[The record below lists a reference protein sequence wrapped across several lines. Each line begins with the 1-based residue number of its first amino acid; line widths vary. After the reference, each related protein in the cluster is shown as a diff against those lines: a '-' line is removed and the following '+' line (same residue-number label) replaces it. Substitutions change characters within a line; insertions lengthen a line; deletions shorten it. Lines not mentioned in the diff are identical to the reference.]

1 MKTNV
6 TKAYTGKYTED
17 VLREMA
23 KGYPTRT
30 AFQKGNN
37 SAYNTAYNKY
47 PHILDDIY
55 GKNKSKEI
63 GYWIE
68 EAIREEASKYP
79 SRREFR
85 KGSNSAY
92 CAALKKCPH
101 VLDDIFGKTVR
112 WTEEAARA
120 EASKYQSRGEFRK
133 GSNSAYTAV
142 IMRYPHILDDVFEKN
157 VSWTEEA
164 TRAEASKYPSR
175 VEFRRGNKSAYDAAR
190 KKFPG
195 LLDETFGKNKRKEA
209 GYWNEETIR
218 KEASGYPTRIE
229 FMHGNSSAYFAA
241 YTRFPGLLDDIY
253 GPRPYMTKK
262 GMLNLLSLHHEDLC
276 NLGDMGLMLFVT
288 MGYFS
293 KKIVKAIRSSKP
305 LKESLKDLEGEI
317 NNIDHDQ
324 ITDDDCDDV
333 NDNIVDTLYEG
344 EDTNVVENNLFN
356 EESLEE
362 KCESF
367 EKILSAADSILN
379 DDESIIKV
387 SDGETSAA
395 LINIFTSHM
404 WNLVLRGVDKDTLI
418 SEMRLK
424 LGAWGQK
431 VLDIFEND
439 YNEVSSIPMPSD
451 YGFPKGDPNLM
462 QKLIANRMMNNSFFG
477 NWSAPGAG
485 KTNSML
491 LSASLTNRKRVV
503 VVCPN
508 SVVSTI
514 DSAVQE
520 FYNDSITIDTV
531 IVDDI
536 NKLHGYVPS
545 ADRTFIVINYEK
557 FQQDPEKTKALIK
570 DIETLAPDMIVFDEI
585 HRAKEEARVSSGL
598 NKYLRELRKTCAK
611 ANTDLKVLGMTATP
625 CVNKVSDVRNIMEL
639 LTGLKYDEIG
649 DKAKNIFHCCS
660 AYQALLL
667 NGFRYIPQYP
677 MARSEKIIKINH
689 SIPFDKDIYSMLKSK
704 NGNKW
709 SELDKMIADIKFKMM
724 VDQNLINHGRT
735 IVYTNYVTGIV
746 DNISEAATAN
756 GVSHYV
762 FTGENKEDY
771 NPCSAKA
778 NSKMDR
784 DVIIGSKPISTG
796 VDGLQYCCDTIII
809 MSMPYTF
816 AEYEQLAGRI
826 YRQGSVFKDAKI
838 IRLNVTMKSK
848 NGATDIDLDQ
858 RRFEIVDNKKKL
870 CKAVVDGN
878 IKEIFRYREDD
889 LKEGVKKTAKKYLS
903 GEIADN
909 AINRESI

>member
-1 MKTNV
+1 MRIR
-6 TKAYTGKYTED
+6 KYTED
-17 VLREMA
+17 ILRELA
-23 KGYPTRT
+23 KGYSSKVEFYKGNCAAYT
-30 AFQKGNN
+30 AARKLGLLDKIFGKNVRWTEETIREDAKKYSSKTEFSKGNN
-37 SAYNTAYNKY
+37 SAYTAAIKNYKGL
-47 PHILDDIY
+47 LD
-55 GKNKSKEI
+55 EI
-63 GYWIE
+63 FGENVRWTE
-68 EAIREEASKYP
+68 EMIREEAKKYSSKTK
-79 SRREFR
+79 FR
-85 KGSNSAY
+85 KGNSSAY
-92 CAALKKCPH
+92 GAAYKLGI
-101 VLDDIFGKTVR
+101 LDDIFGKYEGKGVGYWTETTICEEAKKYSSKIEFQKGNRGAYAAARRLGLLDKIFGENVR
-112 WTEEAARA
+112 WTEETLRA
-120 EASKYQSRGEFRK
+120 EVSKYTSRGELYK
-133 GSNSAYTAV
+133 KNTGAYSTACKKY
-142 IMRYPHILDDVFEKN
+142 RYILDEVF
-157 VSWTEEA
+157 
-164 TRAEASKYPSR
+164 
-175 VEFRRGNKSAYDAAR
+175 
-190 KKFPG
+190 
-195 LLDETFGKNKRKEA
+195 
-209 GYWNEETIR
+209 
-218 KEASGYPTRIE
+218 
-229 FMHGNSSAYFAA
+229 
-241 YTRFPGLLDDIY
+241 
-253 GPRPYMTKK
+253 GPHMYMTKK

-293 KKIVKAIRSSKP
+293 KKIVKAIRSPKP

-333 NDNIVDTLYEG
+333 NDDIEDTLCEG

-367 EKILSAADSILN
+367 EKMLSAADSILN

-404 WNLVLRGVDKDTLI
+404 WNLVLCGVDKDTLI
-418 SEMRLK
+418 SEMRPK

-439 YNEVSSIPMPSD
+439 YNEVSSIHTPSD

-491 LSASLTNRKRVV
+491 LSASLTNRKMVV

-514 DSAVQE
+514 DNAVQE

-570 DIETLAPDMIVFDEI
+570 DIETLVPDMIVFDEI

-677 MARSEKIIKINH
+677 MARSEKIVKINH

-709 SELDKMIADIKFKMM
+709 SELDKMLADTKFKMM
-724 VDQNLINHGRT
+724 VDQNLINHGHT

-838 IRLNVTMKSK
+838 IRLNVTIKSK

>member
-1 MKTNV
+1 MRTR
-6 TKAYTGKYTED
+6 KYTEEI
-17 VLREMA
+17 LRELA
-23 KGYPTRT
+23 KGYSSKVEFYKGNCAAYT
-30 AFQKGNN
+30 AARKLCLLDKIFGKNVRWTEEMIREDAKKYSSKTGFQKGNS
-37 SAYNTAYNKY
+37 SAYGAAYKLG
-47 PHILDDIY
+47 I
-55 GKNKSKEI
+55 
-63 GYWIE
+63 
-68 EAIREEASKYP
+68 
-79 SRREFR
+79 
-85 KGSNSAY
+85 
-92 CAALKKCPH
+92 
-101 VLDDIFGKTVR
+101 LDDIFGKYEGKGPGYWTETTICEEAKKYSSKIEFMKGNSGAYNAARRLGLLDKIFCENVR
-112 WTEEAARA
+112 WTEETIRA
-120 EASKYQSRGEFRK
+120 EASKYSSRGEFYK
-133 GSNSAYTAV
+133 KNSGAYSTACKK
-142 IMRYPHILDDVFEKN
+142 YKYILDEVF
-157 VSWTEEA
+157 
-164 TRAEASKYPSR
+164 
-175 VEFRRGNKSAYDAAR
+175 
-190 KKFPG
+190 
-195 LLDETFGKNKRKEA
+195 
-209 GYWNEETIR
+209 
-218 KEASGYPTRIE
+218 
-229 FMHGNSSAYFAA
+229 
-241 YTRFPGLLDDIY
+241 
-253 GPRPYMTKK
+253 GPHVYMTKK

-293 KKIVKAIRSSKP
+293 KKIVKAIRSPKH
-305 LKESLKDLEGEI
+305 LKDSLKDLEDEI
-317 NNIDHDQ
+317 NNIDYDQ

-333 NDNIVDTLYEG
+333 NDNIEDPLCEG
-344 EDTNVVENNLFN
+344 EDTNGAENNLFN
-356 EESLEE
+356 EESLED

-367 EKILSAADSILN
+367 EKMLRAADNILN

-395 LINIFTSHM
+395 LINIFTSHI
-404 WNLVLRGVDKDTLI
+404 WNLVLCGVNKDTLI
-418 SEMRLK
+418 SEMRPK

-439 YNEVSSIPMPSD
+439 YNEVSSIPTPSD

-491 LSASLTNRKRVV
+491 LSVSLTDCKMIV

-514 DSAVQE
+514 DSAIRE

-536 NKLHGYVPS
+536 NKLYGYAPY

-557 FQQDPEKTKALIK
+557 FQQDPEKTKVLIK
-570 DIETLAPDMIVFDEI
+570 DIEALAPDMIVFDEI

-611 ANTDLKVLGMTATP
+611 ANSDLKVLGMTATP
-625 CVNKVSDVRNIMEL
+625 CVNKISDVRNIMEL

-649 DKAKNIFHCCS
+649 DRAKNIFHCCS

-677 MARSEKIIKINH
+677 MVRSEKIIKINH
-689 SIPFDKDIYSMLKSK
+689 SIPFNKDIYSMLKSK

-709 SELDKMIADIKFKMM
+709 SELDKMLADIKFKMM

-746 DNISEAATAN
+746 DNISKAATAN

-762 FTGENKEDY
+762 FTGENKDDY
-771 NPCSAKA
+771 NPCYAKA

-784 DVIIGSKPISTG
+784 DIIIGSKPISTG

-826 YRQGSVFKDAKI
+826 YRQGSAFRDAKI

-848 NGATDIDLDQ
+848 NGMTDIDLDQ

-903 GEIADN
+903 GEIADTT
-909 AINRESI
+909 INRESI